1 MNKHRASTTAPAGP
15 ALVAAEES
23 RPESH
28 PLDAV
33 LAALALLLAT
43 LLGATPGT
51 AFARAIA
58 AQALTLLRAWLRPRA
73 RATTPEQH
81 ARALRHLRA
90 LHTAH
95 PLPTPQFRP
104 SRAARRRAAE
114 CWRML
119 INPPRRRATFPRP
132 HSARALPH
140 RALPH
145 TPRLH
150 PPSHARPPPPK
161 ITPQPASHSHA
172 HRTQCYN
179 ILTQPLAP
187 RLLHP
192 ISLC

>member
-1 MNKHRASTTAPAGP
+1 MLAQIMNIYRDSTAAPAQS
-15 ALVAAEES
+15 AQRAAGES

-28 PLDAV
+28 ALDAI
-33 LAALALLLAT
+33 LSALALLLAA
-43 LLGATPGT
+43 LLGAPPGST
-51 AFARAIA
+51 FARAIA
-58 AQALTLLRAWLRPRA
+58 AQAVALLRAWLRPRA

-81 ARALRHLRA
+81 ARALRHLRV

-95 PLPTPQFRP
+95 ALRMPQFRP

-132 HSARALPH
+132 HSARALPQCT
-140 RALPH
+140 LPR

-161 ITPQPASHSHA
+161 ITPQPASHAHA
-172 HRTQCYN
+172 H
-179 ILTQPLAP
+179 
-187 RLLHP
+187 
-192 ISLC
+192 